1 MTARTVARNNY
12 EHQCAALVSRPRG
25 TGCML
30 GYQHEK
36 QIDVPC
42 DDWSSSVKG
51 SLRVL
56 EFAYRG
62 HFLCHEISAKR
73 EIDE

>member
-1 MTARTVARNNY
+1 
-12 EHQCAALVSRPRG
+12 
-25 TGCML
+25 ML